1 MESIQLLL
9 LSLVLISVSFA
20 GANYLAWRLFDHPRH
35 ALIWAI
41 AYSLAGVQYS
51 VNLLHDNL
59 PGPASYWLLA
69 NSTAFALVI
78 CAVWGHRERL
88 GLRTSGVAM
97 LALWMALTAVSLVT
111 ILVHPAPGLRTA
123 LAPGFAFVGMT
134 SIAAVLLKS
143 GYRPRLAQKVAA
155 VVHFLF
161 GVNQGIAAAIAL
173 GLGQAADPEAVRI
186 YHLAN
191 FALMPSFYVAM
202 GVSVIFLLA
211 TDLSYRL
218 RQLALTDP
226 LTQVANRR
234 GFVSSSLRL
243 LARSSRSGKPLTVIL
258 CDLDHFKRVNDEF
271 GHTAGDRALQHFAR
285 ILLQSVRADDVVGRI
300 GGEEFAVCLGD
311 MSDAQAGEI
320 AERVRLTLAH
330 SPLRDGGREVWL
342 TASYGIS
349 TWRDGDD
356 ISAMLQRADIAL
368 YEAKNAGRDS
378 IHFAQA
384 PAIAAAG

>member
-1 MESIQLLL
+1 MDPQ
-9 LSLVLISVSFA
+9 
-20 GANYLAWRLFDHPRH
+20 
-35 ALIWAI
+35 
-41 AYSLAGVQYS
+41 
-51 VNLLHDNL
+51 
-59 PGPASYWLLA
+59 
-69 NSTAFALVI
+69 T
-78 CAVWGHRERL
+78 
-88 GLRTSGVAM
+88 
-97 LALWMALTAVSLVT
+97 
-111 ILVHPAPGLRTA
+111 
-123 LAPGFAFVGMT
+123 
-134 SIAAVLLKS
+134 
-143 GYRPRLAQKVAA
+143 VAA
-155 VVHFLF
+155 
-161 GVNQGIAAAIAL
+161 
-173 GLGQAADPEAVRI
+173 

-202 GVSVIFLLA
+202 GISVIFLLA
-211 TDLSYRL
+211 TDLSHRL
-218 RQLALTDP
+218 RQLAQTDP

-243 LARSSRSGKPLTVIL
+243 LARSARSGRPLTVIL

-271 GHTAGDRALQHFAR
+271 GHIAGDRALQHFVR
-285 ILLQSVRADDVVGRI
+285 ILQQSVRVEDVVGRI

-330 SPLRDGGREVWL
+330 APLQDGGREVWL

-378 IHFAQA
+378 IHFAQP
-384 PAIAAAG
+384 PALAVSG